1 MNTIRV
7 SKELLINLGNFS
19 NIKIVAEITKNVSEE
34 SPDVEL
40 SDFFNEAW
48 KELNEQVAEQEAVE
62 RQRLAPKPAPKTEEV
77 IF

>member
-19 NIKIVAEITKNVSEE
+19 NIKIIAEITTDK
-34 SPDVEL
+34 P
-40 SDFFNEAW
+40 FNEAW
-48 KELNEQVAEQEAVE
+48 KELNEQIAIEEASE
-62 RQRLAPKPAPKTEEV
+62 RARLTPKPSPKDEV

>member
-19 NIKIVAEITKNVSEE
+19 NIKIIAELTTDK
-34 SPDVEL
+34 DWK
-40 SDFFNEAW
+40 EAW
-48 KELNEQVAEQEAVE
+48 QELDEQIKGEENLE
-62 RQRLAPKPAPKTEEV
+62 RARLTPKPSPKDEV